1 MITAT
6 KKKGGWE
13 AEDQFPFMGAR
24 RLSIRT
30 YKFAGKLTTWAAVN
44 KYYDG
49 GYEHAFGLGA
59 AATSASA
66 RSRAIRSRAREDGGR
81 PARESTCDAARD
93 HGARAGALREVSAE
107 GLTWSRNEFW

>member
-49 GYEHAFGLGA
+49 GYEHAFGLGRGGDFSER
-59 AATSASA
+59 TIESN
-66 RSRAIRSRAREDGGR
+66 SRALEKTVVDQHARALAMLPEIMERARAHYEKF
-81 PARESTCDAARD
+81 PPRD
-93 HGARAGALREVSAE
+93 
-107 GLTWSRNEFW
+107 